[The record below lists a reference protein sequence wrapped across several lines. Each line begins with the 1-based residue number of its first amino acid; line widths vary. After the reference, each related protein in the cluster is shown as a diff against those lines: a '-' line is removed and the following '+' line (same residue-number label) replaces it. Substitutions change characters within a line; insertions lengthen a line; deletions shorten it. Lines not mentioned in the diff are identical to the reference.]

1 MKKTSI
7 HRSYWFTMV
16 CYIFALICGVVG
28 SILILIYANEFI
40 DSLSK
45 IQGLIFIIGITFALI
60 FLAFYSL
67 KTIIILLKD
76 FSNLKN
82 NEYVSIIGKVIAFKK
97 NRDPD
102 SGMQINNNPIVL
114 ILGTK
119 DKIELLINDK
129 IMIGETY
136 KFNYL
141 KNCKIAEIVEKI
153 QDL

>member
-7 HRSYWFTMV
+7 HQLYWFTVV
-16 CYIFALICGVVG
+16 CYIFTLICGAVG

-40 DSLSK
+40 DSLGK
-45 IQGLIFIIGITFALI
+45 IWGLIFITGIIFALI
-60 FLAFYSL
+60 FLAFYSS

-76 FSNLKN
+76 FLDLKN

-102 SGMQINNNPIVL
+102 FGMQINNNPVVL

-119 DKIELLINDK
+119 DKIELFINDK